1 MNVFEMCMQMETDGR
16 NFYLEHAGKAEL
28 PALKNIL
35 LNLADD
41 ELKHYNLFKAL
52 RDGARAEYKG
62 ADMTRILPTTR
73 NVFQEIADIASD
85 FSFPADA
92 RAAWV
97 KARDVEK
104 KSEDFYRAEAAKCSD
119 PNQKSILNSI
129 SDEEHKN
136 WVALQ
141 HVIEFL
147 DRPRSFIEDAEWGG
161 LED

>member
-1 MNVFEMCMQMETDGR
+1 MNVFEFCMQMETDGR

-52 RDGARAEYKG
+52 RDGARAEYKD
-62 ADMTRILPTTR
+62 AEQTRILPNTR
-73 NVFQEIADIASD
+73 NVFQEIADEETG

-92 RAAWV
+92 RDAWV

-104 KSEDFYRAEAAKCSD
+104 KSEDFYRAEAAKCAD
-119 PNQKSILNSI
+119 PNQKKVLNSI
-129 SDEEHKN
+129 ADEEHKH

-147 DRPRSFIEDAEWGG
+147 DRPQSFIEDAEWGG
-161 LED
+161 LEE